1 MTDIWYLFRRLLCYY
16 QILKPETP
24 KAGDCN
30 KCIADNKNMSCPH
43 YIPVSL
49 VVDVDKLGEDM
60 KLKKYI
66 FESLDVNEVAYPH
79 NIGFQEMVEF
89 FRMAKKSQ
97 KMQMEKFIEQEDW
110 EGFKELIRKVIGVK
124 LK

>member
-30 KCIADNKNMSCPH
+30 RCIPDSKNMSCPH
-43 YIPVSL
+43 FIPVSL
-49 VVDVDKLGEDM
+49 MIDVDKMGENM

-66 FESLDVNEVAYPH
+66 FESLNVNEVAYPH
-79 NIGFQEMVEF
+79 NIGFSEMVKF
-89 FRMAKKSQ
+89 YKVAKKMQ
-97 KMQMEKFIEQEDW
+97 KRKMEELIEKEDW
-110 EGFKELIRKVIGVK
+110 EGFKELIRKTIGVK